1 MAVVNKNKIKA
12 GVVGANG
19 YSGIELCRLLMAHPN
34 IELAA
39 CIVRDVQWSLAN
51 EIAFSP
57 LMPLPLH
64 CGLEDIEQQAE
75 NLDVL
80 FLATP
85 ADVSL
90 ATLVKVRTQNKT
102 IKLIDL
108 SGALR
113 LDVAQAKK
121 TYGLD
126 ISAVEKTTYG
136 LQPWNFPETNV
147 VANPGCY
154 ATSILMAILPL
165 IKNAV
170 IDPASLVIDAKS
182 GATGAG
188 KTPKAHLQFS
198 EVADSV
204 VPYRVGEHQH
214 APEIQKFVQDSTG
227 IQIDPHMCTHLL
239 PIRRGIVSTIY
250 ADLKPNHN
258 AQTVAQA
265 FAEAYESY
273 PFVQWSD
280 SALKPE
286 PLLKKVVGTPM
297 TAISFKVCGTKL
309 YMNSMID
316 NLMKGAASQAIE
328 NANLLF
334 SLSIDAG
341 LSQQWGFA

>member
-1 MAVVNKNKIKA
+1 MSVESKKVIKA

-19 YSGIELCRLLMAHPN
+19 YSGVELCRLLMIHPN
-34 IELAA
+34 IKLTA
-39 CIVRDVQWSLAN
+39 CFTRDAQWSITN
-51 EIAFSP
+51 E
-57 LMPLPLH
+57 LPLSPKAQLPSH
-64 CGLEDIEQQAE
+64 FLLEDIEQHVK
-75 NLDVL
+75 NLDLV

-90 ATLVKVRTQNKT
+90 ATLTTIRSHNKAAK
-102 IKLIDL
+102 IIDI
-108 SGALR
+108 SGAFR
-113 LDVAQAKK
+113 LDVAQAKT

-126 ISAVEKTTYG
+126 ITNIEKTTYG
-136 LQPWNFPETNV
+136 LQPWNFPEANV

-165 IKNAV
+165 IKNQV

-188 KTPKAHLQFS
+188 KSPKAHLQFS

-214 APEIQKFVQDSTG
+214 VPEIQKFTKDKTG

-250 ADLKPNHN
+250 ANLTPNQS
-258 AQTVAQA
+258 AETVALA
-265 FAEAYESY
+265 FAQAYDKY
-273 PFVQWSD
+273 PLVQWSD
-280 SALKPE
+280 SAQKPE
-286 PLLKKVVGTPM
+286 PLLKKVVGTPN
-297 TAISFKVCGTKL
+297 TFISFKVCGAKL
-309 YMNSMID
+309 YINSMID

-341 LSQQWGFA
+341 LSTQWGLA